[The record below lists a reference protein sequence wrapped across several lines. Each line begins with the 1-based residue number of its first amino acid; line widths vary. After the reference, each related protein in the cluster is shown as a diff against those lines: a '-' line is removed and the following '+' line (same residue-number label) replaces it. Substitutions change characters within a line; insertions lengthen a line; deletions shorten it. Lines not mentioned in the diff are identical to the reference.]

1 MSRNTGHI
9 GYAEPIL
16 KPHYDQEGKQAQD
29 YDDPRI
35 AVTCDTEF
43 PGGSN
48 ATLMKTRLLLDQQY
62 VQSWHK
68 GRRMR
73 KNPQH
78 MYLLVDYFNT
88 NPVWD
93 YETKVRIAEEIG
105 MTFNQVSKW
114 NWDYRK
120 K

>member
-1 MSRNTGHI
+1 MILQDNDHRITLTG
-9 GYAEPIL
+9 
-16 KPHYDQEGKQAQD
+16 
-29 YDDPRI
+29 
-35 AVTCDTEF
+35 DTEF
-43 PGGSN
+43 PHSN
-48 ATLMKTRLLLDQQY
+48 NASLMKTRLLLDQQY

-73 KNPQH
+73 KKPQH
-78 MYLLVDYFNT
+78 MQLLVDYFNL
-88 NPVWD
+88 NPIWD

-120 K
+120 KQGISTARSGKQKA